1 MASSTTN
8 ASSMAELMAKHQGS
22 FVALKKGDL
31 VSGKITKLSKNEITV
46 DLHAKGEAIVM
57 ERDPRI
63 MRNLL
68 SHLKVG
74 QEVEVSVISPESES
88 GQPVVSLRRFIDN
101 LLWKEVEALKKSQE
115 QVDVTITEVT
125 RGGYVVTSD
134 LGVSG
139 FLPNSHTS
147 FAKEDLSV
155 GKKIKASIADLNRE
169 ENKVIFSQKATLP
182 LEEFEKAVANLKAGQ
197 KVQATISNIASFGL
211 FVTVAPFADRS
222 EKLMDG
228 LIHISEVSWDK
239 VDDLASLFKVG
250 QTVEAVVLG
259 LDKDARRVD
268 LSIKRLSADPFE
280 KLKEQFPV
288 DKKVQGTVTKVED
301 GNVSV
306 NLGDGV
312 EGMIRK
318 EKVPPT
324 TKYEVG
330 QTINATV
337 SALDARRRRIELVPV
352 LLEKP
357 LMYR

>member
-1 MASSTTN
+1 
-8 ASSMAELMAKHQGS
+8 MAELMAKHQGS
-22 FVALKKGDL
+22 IVALRKGDI
-31 VSGKITKLSKNEITV
+31 VSGKITKLTKNEITV

-57 ERDPRI
+57 ERDPHI

-68 SHLKVG
+68 SHLSVG
-74 QEVEVSVISPESES
+74 QEVDVSVISPESES

-101 LLWKEVEALKKSQE
+101 LLWKEVEALKQSQE
-115 QVDVTITEVT
+115 QVNVTISEVT
-125 RGGYVVTSD
+125 RGGYVVSSA

-155 GKKIKASIADLNRE
+155 GKTIKASIADLNRE
-169 ENKVIFSQKATLP
+169 DNKVIFSQKTTLP
-182 LEEFEKAVANLKAGQ
+182 LEEYEKAVAALKVGQ
-197 KVQATISNIASFGL
+197 RVQATISNIASFGL
-211 FVTVAPFADRS
+211 FVTIAPFADQP

-228 LIHISEVSWDK
+228 LIHISEVSWNK
-239 VDDLASLFKVG
+239 VDDLTSLYKVG
-250 QTVEAVVLG
+250 QTIEASVLG
-259 LDKDARRVD
+259 FDKDSRRVD

-280 KLKEQFPV
+280 ELKEQFPV
-288 DKKVQGTVTKVED
+288 DKKVQGTVARTED
-301 GNVSV
+301 GNIYVD
-306 NLGDGV
+306 LGPSTDSGQVV

-324 TKYEVG
+324 TTYAVG
-330 QTINATV
+330 STINATV
-337 SALDARRRRIELVPV
+337 SSLDARRRRIELVPV